1 MNIHDY
7 GTVPNTENLPGIP
20 ARVTAVHKER
30 YEIVCEHGVTHARL
44 KTKEYYVN
52 QGIFPTAGDFVV
64 INYISN
70 GDSQILATLPRRTC
84 FSIYESA
91 GN

>member
-1 MNIHDY
+1 LWQKSKQNS
-7 GTVPNTENLPGIP
+7 
-20 ARVTAVHKER
+20 
-30 YEIVCEHGVTHARL
+30 
-44 KTKEYYVN
+44 
-52 QGIFPTAGDFVV
+52 TAGDFVV

-70 GDSQILATLPRRTC
+70 VDSQILATLPRRTC